1 MWFHHIV
8 PTAAG
13 GMSQDIVL
21 TKSGSVE
28 RLVMLDWSGFTR
40 TSLGGHAGVVLTIY
54 EVVQGGRPAASS
66 MHYVVPVKP

>member
-1 MWFHHIV
+1 
-8 PTAAG
+8 
-13 GMSQDIVL
+13 MSQDIVL

-54 EVVQGGRPAASS
+54 EVV
-66 MHYVVPVKP
+66 

>member
-1 MWFHHIV
+1 
-8 PTAAG
+8 
-13 GMSQDIVL
+13 MSQDIVL

-28 RLVMLDWSGFTR
+28 RLVMLDWSGFMR

-54 EVVQGGRPAASS
+54 EVVEGGRPAASS